1 MSAAE
6 HNLALA
12 GLHLEDWRPTKDTL
26 HLCSQI
32 LGKIRLATTP
42 PRNHWWNVAL
52 NLDVRGLTTGRLHHR
67 ATTFEIRLDFTD
79 RALVVLSS
87 DGRTKQFALA
97 NGLTVAD
104 FYERIHQ
111 ALAKLGVDVEINEE
125 PFDVPMT
132 TPFPEDVEHQEW
144 DSDALHRFWRILDW
158 SDLVFEE
165 FSGWFNGKTSPV
177 QLFWHNLNLAVT
189 RFSGR
194 PSEPNASDL
203 ITQDAHSHELI
214 TFGFWTG
221 DDSIGEAA
229 YYSYTHPEPEGL
241 SDRPLPVG
249 DWVVSGDGSL
259 AVLRYEAV
267 RTSRDPRTTLLAFC
281 QGAYEAGARLA
292 DWDITGLASRWSP
305 TSGQL
310 EALCATAAAD
320 LRRPSEV
327 A

>member
-1 MSAAE
+1 MSLPA
-6 HNLALA
+6 
-12 GLHLEDWRPTKDTL
+12 LHLEDWRPTKDTL

-32 LGKIRLATTP
+32 LGRIRLATTP

-52 NLDVRGLTTGRLHHR
+52 FVDVQGLTTGRLHHR
-67 ATTFEIRLDFTD
+67 DTTFEVRLDFTD
-79 RALVVLSS
+79 HALVVLSS
-87 DGRTKQFALA
+87 DGRTKRFALA
-97 NGLTVAD
+97 NGVTVAD
-104 FYERIHQ
+104 FYARIHQ
-111 ALAKLGVDVEINEE
+111 ALAELDVDIEISEE

-132 TPFPEDVEHQEW
+132 TPFSKDVEHRAW
-144 DSDALHRFWRILDW
+144 DNDALNRFWHILDW

-177 QLFWHNLNLAVT
+177 QLFWHNLDLAVT

-194 PSEPNASDL
+194 PAEPNASGGL

-214 TFGFWTG
+214 TVGFWAG
-221 DDSIGEAA
+221 DDNIGEAA
-229 YYSYTHPEPEGL
+229 YYSYTYPEPDGL
-241 SDRPLPVG
+241 SEQPLPVG

-259 AVLRYEAV
+259 AVVPYEAV

-292 DWDITGLASRWSP
+292 DWDTTGLTSRWSP

-310 EALCATAAAD
+310 AALRATATD
-320 LRRPSEV
+320 PRRPSAV
-327 A
+327 S